1 MLGTAPLRCAELS
14 RMAVQ
19 IHERLK
25 FCRFP
30 SNGFDRD
37 PQHDKQGSETGKR
50 DSSDVLIE
58 SQLIVSGAGRIIE
71 GSFSYGRRDEEGSG
85 EDEQCHT
92 PGIRAGDRR
101 GGFRLG
107 AQRVGDFR

>member
-71 GSFSYGRRDEEGSG
+71 GSFG
-85 EDEQCHT
+85 
-92 PGIRAGDRR
+92 
-101 GGFRLG
+101 
-107 AQRVGDFR
+107 